1 LRALSQLGFTA
12 VVYLAP
18 STVPDAVQDEPALL
32 QAQGIEFVHEPIPF
46 GQPTEAHFIKV
57 SEHLTRFKAKRT
69 LVHCQVNMRASSM
82 VFLHRVIALG
92 EPPAAAYEAVSK
104 VWSPHGPWM
113 ALLKQQLR
121 KHKVDFEPF

>member
-1 LRALSQLGFTA
+1 MSKKRK
-12 VVYLAP
+12 
-18 STVPDAVQDEPALL
+18 
-32 QAQGIEFVHEPIPF
+32 QAGSLNVFKDF
-46 GQPTEAHFIKV
+46 GLPNAEEHFIKV
-57 SEHLTRFKAKRT
+57 SEHLTRIKAKRT

-92 EPPAAAYEAVSK
+92 EPPAAAYEAVSQ
-104 VWSPHGPWM
+104 VWSPQGPWM